1 MNINE
6 QLLDLLLKRD
16 LLLQRVSNGLSKE
29 VALYYTDLIKQAIN
43 TIKDY
48 DEITIVKMNK
58 LIKEINSKI
67 DYPYS
72 EIEPKFN
79 DLATVEAS
87 YIPTGI
93 NALVG
98 VDIVNKV
105 LPHSIVQRI
114 INNSYLSDGNTIKE
128 GFSKLDD
135 KLKET
140 FQNQIRLGVLNGETN
155 QQIVNNLKPIM
166 ENFTTNNI
174 SSLVKTAVSTVTNNT
189 RMEVYKENESVF
201 KGYQHHSVIDSRTT
215 FICSS
220 RDGAFY
226 DLNYKGINEKGK
238 LYPYKPVPLHY
249 LCRSIILPI
258 VKSFKELGLDLEE
271 VSGLTRASM
280 DGEIARTITFTDW
293 FDKKSQSFQE
303 QYLGKGRFELFK
315 QGKINLSNLVNQQGK
330 TLTLE
335 QLKQKYS

>member
-1 MNINE
+1 MANLNDEI
-6 QLLDLLLKRD
+6 LDLLLKRD
-16 LLLQRVSNGLSKE
+16 LILQRVSNGLSKE
-29 VALYYTDLIKQAIN
+29 AAQYYKDLINNAIS

-79 DLATVEAS
+79 DLANIESA

-98 VDIVNKV
+98 VDIINKV
-105 LPHSIVQRI
+105 LPSSLVERI
-114 INNSYLSDGNTIKE
+114 LRNSYLSDGNTIKE

-155 QQIVNNLKPIM
+155 QQIVSNLKPIM

-189 RMEVYKENESVF
+189 RQSVYDENIDVF
-201 KGYQHHSVIDSRTT
+201 KGWQHHSVLDSRTT
-215 FICSS
+215 FICAS
-220 RDGAFY
+220 RDGATW

-238 LYPYKPVPLHY
+238 QFQFKQPPLHY
-249 LCRSIILPI
+249 RCRSIILPI
-258 VKSFKELGLDLEE
+258 VKSFKELGIPLDE
-271 VSGLTRASM
+271 VTGLTRASIE
-280 DGEIARTITFTDW
+280 GEAARTTT
-293 FDKKSQSFQE
+293 FDKWLESKDKSFQE
-303 QYLGKGRFELFK
+303 QYLGKGRFELYK
-315 QGKINLSNLVNQQGK
+315 SGKITLSDLVSQKGE
-330 TLTLE
+330 TLTIDE
-335 QLKQKYS
+335 LKKLG